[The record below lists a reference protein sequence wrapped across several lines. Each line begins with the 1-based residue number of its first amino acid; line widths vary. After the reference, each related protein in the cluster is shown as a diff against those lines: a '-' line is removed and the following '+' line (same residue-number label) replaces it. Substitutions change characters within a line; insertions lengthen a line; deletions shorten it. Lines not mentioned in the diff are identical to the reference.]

1 MTIYSGFFQP
11 IVLFWKNGL
20 LPWLSV
26 TSKGTSGAKQLR
38 KKTNNVS
45 LAAINTVPSDRLQL
59 NTNGVCLLAQLLSR
73 LGIAQHF
80 THCDDSCNLC
90 ACTAVTTVSA
100 SHHNQTSSCRP
111 HCDYCVQVLF
121 KLLKVVLY
129 ICTSVFFAGGVYAV
143 ATSASFWDV
152 CADLG
157 TLVGPLQT
165 AMADGQA
172 IFVTF
177 AGLTFAGVCAMLHE
191 VWHCLSTLEQAA
203 TPQPKLQRVQL
214 IPQSDFRCGI
224 ALHLKSEY
232 GNSCILCT
240 YD

>member
-1 MTIYSGFFQP
+1 MDCCHGYLSPARGSL
-11 IVLFWKNGL
+11 VL
-20 LPWLSV
+20 SSCARRQT
-26 TSKGTSGAKQLR
+26 TS
-38 KKTNNVS
+38 VS
-45 LAAINTVPSDRLQL
+45 LQSTRSLLIDYSETD
-59 NTNGVCLLAQLLSR
+59 GVCLLAQLLSR
-73 LGIAQHF
+73 LGVAQHF
-80 THCDDSCNLC
+80 THCDDSCSLC
-90 ACTAVTTVSA
+90 ECTVVTTASA

-121 KLLKVVLY
+121 RLLKVVLY

-157 TLVGPLQT
+157 TLVGLLQT

-172 IFVTF
+172 VFVTF
-177 AGLTFAGVCAMLHE
+177 AGLAFAGVCTLLHE
-191 VWHCLSTLEQAA
+191 VQHCLSTLEQAA
-203 TPQPKLQRVQL
+203 TRRPKLQRVQL
-214 IPQSDFRCGI
+214 LPQSDFRRGI

>member
-1 MTIYSGFFQP
+1 MFVFLRSC
-11 IVLFWKNGL
+11 LADLAL
-20 LPWLSV
+20 LNISRTV
-26 TSKGTSGAKQLR
+26 TT
-38 KKTNNVS
+38 
-45 LAAINTVPSDRLQL
+45 AAICVH
-59 NTNGVCLLAQLLSR
+59 VLLSLLCLHHITIR
-73 LGIAQHF
+73 RALA
-80 THCDDSCNLC
+80 NL
-90 ACTAVTTVSA
+90 TV
-100 SHHNQTSSCRP
+100 NVVCR
-111 HCDYCVQVLF
+111 CCSR
-121 KLLKVVLY
+121 LLKVVLY

-143 ATSASFWDV
+143 ATSATFWDV